1 MNKNELLSNKINFTL
16 FVTVNGANPNGDPLG
31 GNRPR
36 TDIDGFGFMTQ
47 ECIKRKLRNRFQNE
61 GKNILLQNPELDNF
75 DGFGATRRRV
85 EDDTYLLE
93 MMKSLAKKSSKDK
106 KEEKAPAKKV
116 NKQEFDR
123 AVCEKWLDVRLFG
136 GVFPY
141 KLSEGGFSSGIRGA
155 VSFTAAKS
163 LDVVDIESIQ
173 ITKVQPAEEG
183 RDADTMGMRHIVPFA
198 VYKITGSID
207 VQIAQ
212 HNGVTVEDVD
222 AFKHA
227 LLTLFQN
234 DISSARPDGSMSVSR
249 LYWWE
254 HKEALPAA
262 TTAKINEAFSIERV
276 AENKRFDDYKIDWQ
290 LDNCV
295 EPEVIDL

>member
-1 MNKNELLSNKINFTL
+1 MNKKELLGNKINFTL
-16 FVTVNGANPNGDPLG
+16 FVTVNGANPNGDPLES
-31 GNRPR
+31 NRPR

-47 ECIKRKLRNRFQNE
+47 ECIKRKLRNRLQND
-61 GKNILLQNPELDNF
+61 GKNVLLQNPELDNF
-75 DGFGATRRRV
+75 DGFSTTRQRV
-85 EDDTYLLE
+85 EDDAYLLE
-93 MMKSLAKKSSKDK
+93 MMKSLTKKSSKDK
-106 KEEKAPAKKV
+106 KEENAPAKKAS
-116 NKQEFDR
+116 KQEFNR
-123 AVCEKWLDVRLFG
+123 AVCEKWIDVRLFG
-136 GVFPY
+136 GVFAY

-155 VSFTAAKS
+155 VSFTTAKS
-163 LDVVDIESIQ
+163 LDVVDIDSMQ
-173 ITKVQPAEEG
+173 ITKIQPAEEE
-183 RDADTMGMRHIVPFA
+183 RESDTMGMRHVVPFA
-198 VYKITGSID
+198 VYKLTGSID

-212 HNGVTVEDVD
+212 HNGVTIEDVD

-254 HKEALPAA
+254 HKEALPVA

-276 AENKRFDDYKIDWQ
+276 AENKRFDDYKIEWQ